1 MAVSTD
7 TLVFSPTTASP
18 STFVPISGTAQW
30 IKAIKAGGLN
40 MTDVSGG
47 GVMKDPDAQIT
58 DTTRVLMTRPVSGG
72 TTLRVVMQYHTGDVR
87 DTTPSPPPPLTIR
100 VFGKESS
107 QDFWVALRNLN
118 GDLSVPISINPD
130 EDSRLNSST
139 ASYTSPDNQAH
150 SFDCDGY
157 DRFLIGVI
165 YKYQPASGGS
175 PSSAVL
181 WAKIV

>member
-18 STFVPISGTAQW
+18 ATFVPISGTAQW

-72 TTLRVVMQYHTGDVR
+72 TTLRVVLQYQTGDTR
-87 DTTPSPPPPLTIR
+87 DPAQLPLTIR
-100 VFGKESS
+100 VFGKESG
-107 QDFWVALRNLN
+107 QAYWIAMRNLN
-118 GDLSVPISINPD
+118 GDLSVPIGISPD
-130 EDSRLNSST
+130 EDSRHNAAT
-139 ASYTSPDNQAH
+139 ASFTSPDNNVH

-165 YKYQPASGGS
+165 RKYQPASGGS
-175 PSSAVL
+175 PSSAIL